1 MLGERE
7 AVVLEATP
15 FQVHGVPHC
24 DVTLGFPDRTVISA
38 RLGAESVPADLA
50 QGDRVLA
57 SMAMN
62 IVVSIRKPDPQ
73 G

>member
-7 AVVLEATP
+7 AIVLEARP
-15 FQVHGVPHC
+15 FQVHGVPHY
-24 DVTLGFPDRTVISA
+24 DVTLGFPDRSVVSA

-50 QGDRVLA
+50 QGDRIVA

-62 IVVSIRKPDPQ
+62 MVVAIRRPDPEA
-73 G
+73 